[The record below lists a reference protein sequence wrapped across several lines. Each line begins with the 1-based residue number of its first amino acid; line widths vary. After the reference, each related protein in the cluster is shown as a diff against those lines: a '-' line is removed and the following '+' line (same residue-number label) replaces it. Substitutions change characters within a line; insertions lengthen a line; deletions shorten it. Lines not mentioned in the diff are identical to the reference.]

1 MMTTAYASYSAG
13 AKLLLVLTKN
23 TENSENVKNL
33 RQRLLPLGSTILG
46 LNVEKCTNLD
56 DWKDAIPYL
65 AEKIEDFSLRA
76 DSSPENIYLRQGQ
89 RFTHSCDKDEFENII
104 SEL

>member
-1 MMTTAYASYSAG
+1 M
-13 AKLLLVLTKN
+13 LILTKN
-23 TENSENVKNL
+23 AEKSENVKNL
-33 RQRLLPLGSTILG
+33 RQRLLPLGSTIVG
-46 LNVEKCTNLD
+46 INVEKCENLD
-56 DWKDAIPYL
+56 NWKETIPYL
-65 AEKIEDFSLRA
+65 SEKIEDFNLRA